1 MLNTLVRR
9 DQFNITPQGVIH
21 KPTEAAFT
29 PHPGDP
35 NSGVVRLGQLG
46 AQRPNG
52 EGYNAEDVERMMK
65 ELWAEFVA
73 ANPDLF
79 KTRSALP
86 PTPTHLNVSR

>member
-21 KPTEAAFT
+21 KPTEAAFI

-46 AQRPNG
+46 AQLPNG
-52 EGYNAEDVERMMK
+52 EGYNAEVVERRMK
-65 ELWAEFVA
+65 ELWTEYVA
-73 ANPDLF
+73 PNPDLF
-79 KTRSALP
+79 KTRSSP
-86 PTPTHLNVSR
+86 PTPTHLNDRW